1 MQGSK
6 PVECEVLNVIQAAGI
21 WPDCDDKTQLL
32 QAIRSLATSIVT
44 NSLTKR
50 SYFSQSGTFIVPEGV
65 SKVRVTV
72 AGAGGGGGLN
82 GNVPAEKSQDGGDS
96 TITYNGLAVVAGG
109 GKGAWSA
116 LSIDLN
122 DAIPGKAT
130 NGDINLIGKGGIGG
144 RGTTDSQG
152 QTGGTAGNGG
162 LAIRDFDVV
171 PGDSLQVV
179 IGAGG
184 TTGATRPGDLSWNYG
199 QDGYAIFEWV

>member
-1 MQGSK
+1 MQGST
-6 PVECEVLNVIQAAGI
+6 PVECEVLNVIQGAGI

-32 QAIRSLATSIVT
+32 QAIQKLATT
-44 NSLTKR
+44 SLPTR
-50 SYFSQSGTFIVPEGV
+50 QYFTEDGSFVVPEGV
-65 SKVRVTV
+65 SKLRVTV

-82 GNVPAEKSQDGGDS
+82 GNGPAQKSEDGGDS
-96 TITYNGLAVVAGG
+96 TVTVNGQTVFAGG

-130 NGDINLIGKGGIGG
+130 NGDINLIGQGGIGG
-144 RGTTDSQG
+144 RGTTDSEG
-152 QTGGTAGNGG
+152 RTGGLAGNGG
-162 LAIRDFDVV
+162 LAIRDFNVS
-171 PGDSLQVV
+171 PGDTLQVV

-199 QDGYAIFEWV
+199 QDGYAVIEWA